1 MPCPP
6 CLGWL
11 PPTARWLPL
20 GPAPLAAPT
29 ALPRLAATPATYG
42 RLHRHGHGRPT
53 RRARGAPTY
62 GRLQPT
68 RARPTDTTAAGTTL
82 VVDGTGDAKVVAPG
96 TTGSMTFTVTGTAEV
111 RAKMT
116 VSLAGSTTV
125 ELKQGGSVVYEPI
138 KWTLTKDDGISTTVV
153 AENKNLADITT
164 AVSGVKEYIAPNTTL
179 GTTYTLSWSWPFDGV
194 NDTYDTHLGNIANS
208 ESVDGFTATTSM
220 TFKFAMTIEQTQEA

>member
-1 MPCPP
+1 MKLNKKQKRTATIASMAALLAVV
-6 CLGWL
+6 LGMGGQTFAKYIETHEA
-11 PPTARWLPL
+11 TAQTATVAKWGLVANVQANDIF
-20 GPAPLAAPT
+20 GSNYYDGPLA
-29 ALPRLAATPATYG
+29 
-42 RLHRHGHGRPT
+42 
-53 RRARGAPTY
+53 
-62 GRLQPT
+62 
-68 RARPTDTTAAGTTL
+68 TTAAGTTL